1 MTQQREFSMDILR
14 VLACFLVIWQ
24 HASENYYI
32 SPEGLPVKEL
42 STYTIGYITS
52 LDRCCVA
59 LFIIISGYFLLP
71 VSQPLS
77 TFFKRRLARIAGP
90 FVVWGIIY
98 AIYFIFSKGDS
109 ITQCLT
115 NIANIPI
122 NFGTDLGHMWYVYM
136 LLGLYLLAPV
146 ISPWLKIASHKV
158 LLFYLGIWFVASN
171 LPYIHL
177 IFPEIWGECFWNP
190 TPMLYY
196 FTGFVGYFILGF
208 YFRRFGSLSPL
219 VSVVFIIIGYFVT
232 ALVYNSR
239 ISTAE
244 TVASLELSW
253 GECNS
258 NVILMAAGIFS
269 LVKSVKW
276 HRDNF
281 LGNFIT
287 DFATKGYAI
296 YLAHVL
302 ILTEVSKVVVGKHDS
317 VLLEVPAISLATFI
331 LTYLL
336 IKFLSCLPKSR
347 YWLG

>member
-136 LLGLYLLAPV
+136 LL
-146 ISPWLKIASHKV
+146 
-158 LLFYLGIWFVASN
+158 
-171 LPYIHL
+171 
-177 IFPEIWGECFWNP
+177 
-190 TPMLYY
+190 
-196 FTGFVGYFILGF
+196 
-208 YFRRFGSLSPL
+208 
-219 VSVVFIIIGYFVT
+219 
-232 ALVYNSR
+232 
-239 ISTAE
+239 
-244 TVASLELSW
+244 
-253 GECNS
+253 
-258 NVILMAAGIFS
+258 
-269 LVKSVKW
+269 
-276 HRDNF
+276 
-281 LGNFIT
+281 
-287 DFATKGYAI
+287 
-296 YLAHVL
+296 
-302 ILTEVSKVVVGKHDS
+302 
-317 VLLEVPAISLATFI
+317 
-331 LTYLL
+331 
-336 IKFLSCLPKSR
+336 
-347 YWLG
+347 